1 MNHVLV
7 SKLQHALEA
16 CFLFLAIHWQPVFGV
31 MASCM
36 AVWYYAAMIK
46 MNIVDKEHG
55 GSWRSYIKT
64 AIKKLFKK

>member
-1 MNHVLV
+1 MQHFFD
-7 SKLQHALEA
+7 SKIQHALEA

-46 MNIVDKEHG
+46 MNIVDKQFE
-55 GSWRSYIKT
+55 GSWKKYVKA
-64 AIKKLFKK
+64 AIKKLIS

>member
-1 MNHVLV
+1 MQHLFD
-7 SKLQHALEA
+7 SKIQHALEA

-46 MNIVDKEHG
+46 MNIVDKQFE
-55 GSWRSYIKT
+55 GSWKKYFIGI
-64 AIKKLFKK
+64 IKKF

>member
-1 MNHVLV
+1 MNHVLI
-7 SKLQHALEA
+7 SKIQHGLEA

-46 MNIVDKEHG
+46 TNIVDKQFE
-55 GSWRSYIKT
+55 GSWKKYFTSI
-64 AIKKLFKK
+64 IKKF